1 MEVTRTFPL
10 RLDPPWRWLLRLV
23 GVRPG
28 AAQAELVDDATFI
41 ATFGP
46 MRLETPVANIAE
58 YRLTGPYR
66 WWKAIG
72 PRGSLADHG
81 FTFGTS
87 AQGGVCV
94 CFRSWVDRRWV
105 RGGRVE
111 SLTVTVA
118 DPDGL
123 AQALEERG
131 ISGRDERRRRAELG
145 DVA

>member
-1 MEVTRTFPL
+1 VSETFPL
-10 RLDPPWRWLLRLV
+10 REETPWRWVLRAI

-28 AAQAELVDDATFI
+28 RSQVEITSDGRLV

-46 MRLETPVANIAE
+46 LVLETSVDNVADVH
-58 YRLTGPYR
+58 LTGPYR

-87 AQGGVCV
+87 ARDGACL
-94 CFRSWVDRRWV
+94 CFRGWVERRWV

-111 SLTVTVA
+111 SLTVTVKEPEA
-118 DPDGL
+118 L
-123 AQALEERG
+123 AAALARRG
-131 ISGRDERRRRAELG
+131 IPTDDRRRR
-145 DVA
+145 